1 LEQNSPKHAE
11 KLYNSPN
18 KMQQIKEQSSKN
30 EKTVKKTSLS
40 LQSKLLQK
48 LFIVRNSR
56 NIKSWIRCAETGLR
70 QLQFK

>member
-1 LEQNSPKHAE
+1 
-11 KLYNSPN
+11 
-18 KMQQIKEQSSKN
+18 MQQIKEQSSKN